1 MLPVAA
7 LGLKSHCVRWKA
19 ETTAATLAVAR
30 RSCQLTGCTT
40 LPTGHSARLLI
51 LQRTAAFY
59 QAGVCA
65 T

>member
-1 MLPVAA
+1 MLPVMT
-7 LGLKSHCVRWKA
+7 LGLKSHCVCWKA
-19 ETTAATLAVAR
+19 ETTAATLAVAQ

-51 LQRTAAFY
+51 LQHTAAFY
-59 QAGVCA
+59 RAGVGA